1 MCSSTALLRI
11 EFTAPTC
18 LHAAGELL
26 PRLSTLTG
34 QKSTGGIS
42 LLHLSEGHPW
52 RALPVILALWSPDFP
67 HAWPFGACP
76 RSFGPLAKGIL
87 SRRAGIVKVIREKSG
102 SGFTPLPLKNVS
114 FTVKSLAEIPLQQA
128 LKRLAVTGL
137 IARHLVDGVVDGVE
151 VVALGAGG
159 EVDLAGGGA
168 ELAVDAPCEVFLG

>member
-1 MCSSTALLRI
+1 MEMRPSFFSGAHRICELVCKPGSVLNDHLSVACRCRQAQAASSERSGKPMCSSTALLRI
-11 EFTAPTC
+11 EFTAPAC

-67 HAWPFGACP
+67 HAWPFDPCP

-87 SRRAGIVKVIREKSG
+87 SRRAGIVKAVRKKRGKAEKVFCRYYAAS
-102 SGFTPLPLKNVS
+102 
-114 FTVKSLAEIPLQQA
+114 SLFFGAF
-128 LKRLAVTGL
+128 
-137 IARHLVDGVVDGVE
+137 ARYI
-151 VVALGAGG
+151 
-159 EVDLAGGGA
+159 
-168 ELAVDAPCEVFLG
+168 CF